1 MFDDGNSC
9 LTTVC
14 ETLLNTVPSMFILEG
29 RSSGIVASKFFET
42 QVLWPV
48 DVINQELDIDLLDD
62 STFPS
67 TCSMFG

>member
-29 RSSGIVASKFFET
+29 RSTGIVASKFFKT